1 MIKFIIL
8 ALLITPEI
16 MSDHHA
22 INVNQTEAKNSG
34 LIPIHRVQPMYPR
47 EALRAG
53 ITGYVT
59 IRLTVDEE
67 GKVIKHYIIDS
78 KPPKVFDTA
87 VIDAVIKWRFLP
99 RIENGVPQQQ
109 VGEVTIEFSL

>member
-16 MSDHHA
+16 MSDQHA

-34 LIPIHRVQPMYPR
+34 LIQYMSSTKLSKRSF
-47 EALRAG
+47 ESG

-59 IRLTVDEE
+59 IRLTVDEK
-67 GKVIKHYIIDS
+67 GKVIKPYIIDS
-78 KPPKVFDTA
+78 KPLKVFDSA
-87 VIDAVIKWRFLP
+87 AIDAVIK
-99 RIENGVPQQQ
+99 
-109 VGEVTIEFSL
+109 

>member
-16 MSDHHA
+16 MSDQHA

-34 LIPIHRVQPMYPR
+34 LIPVYRVQPNYPR

-59 IRLTVDEE
+59 IRLTVDEK
-67 GKVIKHYIIDS
+67 GKVIKPYIIDS
-78 KPPKVFDTA
+78 KPLKVFDSA
-87 VIDAVIKWRFLP
+87 AIDAVIKWRFIP
-99 RIENGVPQQQ
+99 RVENGVPQQQ
-109 VGEVTIEFSL
+109 VGETTIEFNL